1 MRGIL
6 VLFSLGLCCAAA
18 TFGASGAWSEPV
30 FLSEL
35 NDYQNGYAASEPTV
49 SSDGLSMIFAREVP
63 PANYQLFEARR
74 ETPTGAFTSERALV
88 ELNPQAVWIKGPWLS
103 RDGLRLYYSQGQPE
117 GGMWASY
124 QVIKMATRSSA
135 SGSWETVKTLNELHV
150 PRTADFGAVL
160 TEDELTII
168 WYSRRPSPSADWRI
182 FTASR
187 TSIEEP
193 FDVANERELPELKEM
208 GAYDLH
214 LSGDGLRVY
223 FTAQDPATGRA
234 NLFATSRAS
243 LDDAFEGVE
252 VMGFGSPDAGA
263 GRAWLSCD
271 ESTIYFNSNLGG
283 EGGIWVSYW
292 EEDLF
297 GAAVERVEAAIAG
310 KRDVLACLTAGLD
323 DDRLALEALEALA
336 CTGEVDPVI
345 ILRSKLEI
353 FRSIKRQIMA
363 IRELE
368 RSIADLEKSLMLLQS
383 SPRRSDQALEKIRDK
398 QVGPPA
404 SKVKDAPA
412 AAPVSKIVKDAGANA
427 AAAKG
432 KANGKN

>member
-1 MRGIL
+1 MNTRKWIGIFLVIGGIL
-6 VLFSLGLCCAAA
+6 A
-18 TFGASGAWSEPV
+18 GAVWGEWSEPIKLQELNYQGV
-30 FLSEL
+30 AALGSLTEDECTILFFRNDNLMEGWRADPSGPFTDERLVSEL
-35 NDYQNGYAASEPTV
+35 GSGPTSIRDAWV
-49 SSDGLSMIFAREVP
+49 SA
-63 PANYQLFEARR
+63 
-74 ETPTGAFTSERALV
+74 
-88 ELNPQAVWIKGPWLS
+88 
-103 RDGLRLYYSQGQPE
+103 DGLRLYYAEIISL
-117 GGMWASY
+117 GGKL
-124 QVIKMATRSSA
+124 QRVIKC
-135 SGSWETVKTLNELHV
+135 
-150 PRTADFGAVL
+150 
-160 TEDELTII
+160 
-168 WYSRRPSPSADWRI
+168 
-182 FTASR
+182 ASR
-187 TSIEEP
+187 TSLNEAWTPVRTFLEIHVNGIIDTSPTLTADELTMIWYSQRFIADPEVRKYTATRASIDEP
-193 FDVANERELPELKEM
+193 FTDIRELTEFRDYTNAV
-208 GAYDLH
+208 GLH

-223 FTAQDPATGRA
+223 FTAYREDIGFR
-234 NLFATSRAS
+234 NIYMGSRAS
-243 LDDAFEGVE
+243 LDDSFGDIHVVEGIS
-252 VMGFGSPDAGA
+252 GPTLQGGIP
-263 GRAWLSCD
+263 WLTAD
-271 ESTIYFNSNLGG
+271 EKTFYFTSHRDG